1 MVGVVIPILFVLY
14 NQLQYQLKWNQ
25 HVGPNPNDTQGNQKF
40 FMDLNATLN
49 RIKKISG
56 VMGYVI
62 INDKAQV
69 VHTTLDEEE
78 ATSLGAITIKVEF
91 L

>member
-1 MVGVVIPILFVLY
+1 
-14 NQLQYQLKWNQ
+14 
-25 HVGPNPNDTQGNQKF
+25 
-40 FMDLNATLN
+40 
-49 RIKKISG
+49 
-56 VMGYVI
+56 MGYVI